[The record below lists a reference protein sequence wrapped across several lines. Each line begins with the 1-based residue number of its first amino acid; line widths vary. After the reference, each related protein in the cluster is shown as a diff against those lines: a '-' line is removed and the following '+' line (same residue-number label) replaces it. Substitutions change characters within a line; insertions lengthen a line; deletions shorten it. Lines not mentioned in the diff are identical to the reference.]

1 MANNTA
7 TPKKKRSGFQETW
20 RRLKKNRTAM
30 FGLAIIIFFA
40 LVSISANF
48 ITPYNAAVKQN
59 ARVRLQGPS
68 MDHIFGT
75 DAYGRDVFAR
85 TIYGSRISLT
95 LGFATTLISVL
106 LGGFLGAA
114 AGFYGG
120 KVDDIIMRFCD
131 MLMCIPGILLALA
144 VVAALGPSMTN
155 LMIAITISNVPGF
168 VRLIRSCI
176 LSVVD
181 QDYIEAARA
190 CATNDFRIIYK
201 HVIPNAMGPIIVQAT
216 MSIAGMILLASGLSF
231 LGMGVQPP
239 TPEWG
244 AMLGEAREYMRTSG
258 YLVLFPG
265 MAIVFAA
272 LAFNLLGDGLRD
284 ALDPR
289 LKN

>member
-1 MANNTA
+1 MTNEQKTS
-7 TPKKKRSGFQETW
+7 KKKRGAFGETW
-20 RRLKKNRTAM
+20 RRLKKNKAAM
-30 FGLAIIIFFA
+30 FGLAVILIFAFI
-40 LVSISANF
+40 SISANF
-48 ITPYNAAVKQN
+48 IAPYRSAVAQN
-59 ARVRLQGPS
+59 AKVRLQGPS
-68 MDHIFGT
+68 PEHIFGT

-85 TIYGSRISLT
+85 IIYGSRISLT
-95 LGFATTLISVL
+95 LGFATTLISVV
-106 LGGFLGAA
+106 LGGFFGAA

-120 KVDDIIMRFCD
+120 KLDEIIMRICD

-155 LMIAITISNVPGF
+155 LMIAITVSNVPGF
-168 VRLIRSCI
+168 VRLVRA
-176 LSVVD
+176 SVLTVVE
-181 QDYIEAARA
+181 QEYIEAAKA
-190 CATNDFRIIYK
+190 CATSELRIIYK
-201 HVIPNAMGPIIVQAT
+201 HIVPNAMGPIIVQAT
-216 MSIAGMILLASGLSF
+216 MSIAGMILAASSLSF

-265 MAIVFAA
+265 LAIAFAA

>member
-1 MANNTA
+1 MTNQNG
-7 TPKKKRSGFQETW
+7 TPKKKRSGFSEIW
-20 RRLKKNRTAM
+20 RRIKKNKAAM
-30 FGLAIIIFFA
+30 FGLAVIILFA
-40 LVSISANF
+40 LISASANF
-48 ITPYNAAVKQN
+48 ITPYSAAVKQN
-59 ARVRLQGPS
+59 AKVRLQGPS
-68 MDHIFGT
+68 LEHIFGT
-75 DAYGRDVFAR
+75 DSYGRDVFAR
-85 TIYGSRISLT
+85 LIYGSRISLT
-95 LGFATTLISVL
+95 LGFVTTLISVV

-120 KVDDIIMRFCD
+120 KVDRIIMRICD

-144 VVAALGPSMTN
+144 VVASLGPGMTN

-181 QDYIEAARA
+181 QEFIEAARA
-190 CATNDFRIIYK
+190 CATPDVRIIYK
-201 HVIPNAMGPIIVQAT
+201 HIIPNAIGPIIVQAT
-216 MSIAGMILLASGLSF
+216 MSIAGMLLVASSLSF

-244 AMLGEAREYMRTSG
+244 AMLGEAREYMRTAG

-265 MAIVFAA
+265 LAIAFAA

-289 LKN
+289 LKS

>member
-1 MANNTA
+1 MVNKNVA
-7 TPKKKRSGFQETW
+7 PKKKRSGFRETW
-20 RRLKKNRTAM
+20 RRIKKNKAAM
-30 FGLAIIIFFA
+30 FGLVVIILFA
-40 LVSISANF
+40 LISISANF
-48 ITPYNAAVKQN
+48 ITPYSAAIKQSGKI
-59 ARVRLQGPS
+59 RLQGPS
-68 MDHIFGT
+68 LDHIFGT
-75 DAYGRDVFAR
+75 DGYGRDVFAR
-85 TIYGSRISLT
+85 IIYGSRISLT

-120 KVDDIIMRFCD
+120 KVDNIIMRICD

-155 LMIAITISNVPGF
+155 LMIAMTVSNVPGF
-168 VRLIRSCI
+168 VRLVRSSI
-176 LSVVD
+176 LSVVE
-181 QDYIEAARA
+181 QEYIEAARA
-190 CATNDFRIIYK
+190 CATSDFRIIAR
-201 HVIPNAMGPIIVQAT
+201 HVLPNAMGPIIVQAT
-216 MSIAGMILLASGLSF
+216 MSIAGMILAASSLSF

-265 MAIVFAA
+265 IAIALAA